1 LLRPDLGEFQHKLL
15 PLMFADVVHN
25 KSMFKGRRSVKARKH
40 LATVAAAGVMAVAAA
55 ATTTSAVAD
64 SFTLRIAAGHPAAP
78 LASVNQLQKTF
89 VPNVT
94 KRVAAETE
102 HKVRFIEGYGGT
114 IANLFEVLE
123 STQKGLVDI
132 GAMCSCFEPTKLFVH
147 NLNYFNPFISG
158 DPKIMG
164 PTTRQIHKE
173 FDYFYDVFTDKYNQ
187 TYIANGAFDDYG
199 LGTKFPWTKMEEL
212 KGVKI
217 GAAGP
222 NLPWLDFAGAAKVQT
237 NLNEVYNALQ
247 SGVFSGVV
255 IFPAPYFGFKF
266 GEVAK
271 YYTTMGWGSVVAYP
285 VTVNNDT
292 WAKLPDSVKKII
304 MEETQV
310 YNVAVEDEGVA
321 KFSSALVNLKK
332 QGVTVRDLGDEERGK
347 MARAIEPWVQEKAAE
362 YEAQG
367 VPGKATFR
375 RLMELSIANGAKP
388 VHKYTIK

>member
-1 LLRPDLGEFQHKLL
+1 MKLNPTIAKSVL
-15 PLMFADVVHN
+15 TAGILTAGLVMSQTAVLADN
-25 KSMFKGRRSVKARKH
+25 FN
-40 LATVAAAGVMAVAAA
+40 
-55 ATTTSAVAD
+55 
-64 SFTLRIAAGHPAAP
+64 LRIAAGHPSAP
-78 LASVNQLQKTF
+78 LASVNQLNKTF

-94 KRVAAETE
+94 KRVAAETD
-102 HKVRFIEGYGGT
+102 HTVRFIEGYGGT
-114 IANLFEVLE
+114 ISNLFETLE

-173 FDYFYDVFTDKYNQ
+173 FDYFSTLVDDYNQ

-199 LGTKFPWTKMEEL
+199 LGTKFAWTKMEEL
-212 KGVKI
+212 KGKKI

-222 NLPWLDFAGAAKVQT
+222 NLPWLDYAGASKVQT

-271 YYTTMGWGSVVAYP
+271 YYTTMGWGSVLAYP
-285 VTVNNDT
+285 ITVNNKT
-292 WAKLPDSVKKII
+292 WAKLPDSVKKIVT
-304 MEETQV
+304 EEMRV
-310 YNVAVEDEGVA
+310 YEVAVEDEGVR
-321 KFSSALVNLKK
+321 KFSSALKK
-332 QGVTVRDLGDEERGK
+332 LAAQGVTVRDLGSEERGK
-347 MARAIEPWVQEKAAE
+347 MALAIEPWVNQKASE
-362 YEAQG
+362 YETKG
-367 VPGKATFR
+367 FPGKATCK
-375 RLMELSIANGAKP
+375 RLLELAKENGAKP
-388 VHKYTIK
+388 VHEYTIK

>member
-1 LLRPDLGEFQHKLL
+1 VL
-15 PLMFADVVHN
+15 
-25 KSMFKGRRSVKARKH
+25 ARKH
-40 LATVAAAGVMAVAAA
+40 LKTVAAAGVIAVAAA
-55 ATTTSAVAD
+55 ATTTTAVAD
-64 SFTLRIAAGHPAAP
+64 NFNLRIAAGHPAAP
-78 LASVNQLQKTF
+78 LATVNQLNKTF

-94 KRVAAETE
+94 KRVAAETD
-102 HKVRFIEGYGGT
+102 HTVRFIEGYGGT

-123 STQKGLVDI
+123 STQKGIVDI

-147 NLNYFNPFISG
+147 NLNYFMPFISG

-164 PTTRQIHKE
+164 PATRQIHEE
-173 FDYFYDVFTDKYNQ
+173 FDYFSTIFDQYDQ
-187 TYIANGAFDDYG
+187 TYIGGGAFDDYG
-199 LGTKFPWTKMEEL
+199 LGTTFPWTKMEEL

-222 NLPWLDFAGAAKVQT
+222 NLPWLDYAGASKVQT

-247 SGVFSGVV
+247 SGVFDGVV

-271 YYTTMGWGSVVAYP
+271 YYTTMGWGSVLAYP

-292 WAKLPDSVKKII
+292 WAKLPDDVKKII
-304 MEETQV
+304 LEETGV

-321 KFSSALVNLKK
+321 KYTSALENLKK
-332 QGVTVRDLGDEERGK
+332 QGVTVRDLGSEERGK
-347 MARAIEPWVQEKAAE
+347 MALAIEPWVNEKAAE

-367 VPGKATFR
+367 FPGKKTFNR
-375 RLMELSIANGAKP
+375 MLEVAKAAGAKP
-388 VHKYTIK
+388 VHEYTIK

>member
-1 LLRPDLGEFQHKLL
+1 
-15 PLMFADVVHN
+15 MT
-25 KSMFKGRRSVKARKH
+25 ARKH
-40 LATVAAAGVMAVAAA
+40 LVSVAAAGLMAVAAT
-55 ATTTSAVAD
+55 ATTTTAFAD
-64 SFTLRIAAGHPAAP
+64 NFNLRIAAGHPAAP
-78 LASVNQLQKTF
+78 LATVNQLNKTL

-94 KRVAAETE
+94 KRVAAETD
-102 HKVRFIEGYGGT
+102 HTVRFIEGYGGT

-123 STQKGLVDI
+123 STQKGIVDI

-147 NLNYFNPFISG
+147 NLNYFTPFISG

-173 FDYFYDVFTDKYNQ
+173 FDYFSTVFDQYAQ
-187 TYIANGAFDDYG
+187 TYVGGGAFNDYG
-199 LGTKFPWTKMEEL
+199 LGTTFPWTKMEEL
-212 KGVKI
+212 KGVKV

-222 NLPWLDFAGAAKVQT
+222 NLPWLDYAGASKVQT

-247 SGVFSGVV
+247 SGVYSGVV

-304 MEETQV
+304 TEEMDV
-310 YNVAVEDEGVA
+310 YQTAVEDEGVR
-321 KFSSALVNLKK
+321 KFTSALANLKK
-332 QGVTVRDLGDEERGK
+332 QGVTVRDLGSDERGK
-347 MARAIEPWVQEKAAE
+347 MALAIEPWVNEKAAE

-367 VPGKATFR
+367 FPGKATFN
-375 RLMELSIANGAKP
+375 RLIELAKENGAKP
-388 VHKYTIK
+388 VHNYSIK

>member
-1 LLRPDLGEFQHKLL
+1 MEFHKK
-15 PLMFADVVHN
+15 VI
-25 KSMFKGRRSVKARKH
+25 
-40 LATVAAAGVMAVAAA
+40 TVAAAGLI
-55 ATTTSAVAD
+55 SAGMVFSASTAIAD
-64 SFTLRIAAGHPAAP
+64 SFTLRIAAGHPAPP
-78 LASVNQLQKTF
+78 LSPVNQLQKTF

-102 HKVRFIEGYGGT
+102 HTVRFIEGYGGT

-147 NLNYFNPFISG
+147 NINYFSPFISG

-164 PTTRQIHKE
+164 PATRQIHSE
-173 FDYFYDVFTDKYNQ
+173 FDYFSEVFQKFDQ
-187 TYIANGAFDDYG
+187 TYLGTGAFDDYG
-199 LGTKFPWTKMEEL
+199 LGTKFPWTKMSEL

-222 NLPWLDFAGAAKVQT
+222 NLPWLDYAGASKVQT

-247 SGVFSGVV
+247 SGVYDGIV

-271 YYTTMGWGSVVAYP
+271 YYTTMGWGSVAAYP
-285 VTVNNDT
+285 VSVNNAT

-304 MEETQV
+304 TEEIDV
-310 YNVAVEDEGVA
+310 YQAAVEEESTV
-321 KFSSALVNLKK
+321 KYVTSLEKLKA
-332 QGVTVRDLGDEERGK
+332 QGVTVRDLGSVERQK
-347 MARAIEPWVQEKAAE
+347 MAVAIEPWVNEKAAE
-362 YEAQG
+362 YEALG
-367 VPGKATFR
+367 FPGKATFR
-375 RLMELSIANGAKP
+375 RLIEVAKEKGAKP
-388 VHKYTIK
+388 VHEYNIN

>member
-1 LLRPDLGEFQHKLL
+1 
-15 PLMFADVVHN
+15 M
-25 KSMFKGRRSVKARKH
+25 KARKH
-40 LATVAAAGVMAVAAA
+40 LTTVAAAGVLAVAAA

-64 SFTLRIAAGHPAAP
+64 SFTLRIAAGHPSAP
-78 LASVNQLQKTF
+78 LASVNQLNKTF

-94 KRVAAETE
+94 KRVAVETD

-147 NLNYFNPFISG
+147 NMNYFNPFISG

-164 PTTRQIHKE
+164 PTSRQIHKE
-173 FDYFYDVFTDKYNQ
+173 FDYFYKVFSDNYNQ

-222 NLPWLDFAGAAKVQT
+222 NLPWLDYAGAAKVQT

-304 MEETQV
+304 MEETDV
-310 YNVAVEDEGVA
+310 YNVAVEDEGVR
-321 KFSSALVNLKK
+321 KFSSALANLKK

-347 MARAIEPWVQEKAAE
+347 MARVIEPWVNQKAQE
-362 YEAQG
+362 YEDKG
-367 VPGKATFR
+367 FPGKATFK

-388 VHKYTIK
+388 VHQYNIK

>member
-1 LLRPDLGEFQHKLL
+1 MEFHKK
-15 PLMFADVVHN
+15 VV
-25 KSMFKGRRSVKARKH
+25 
-40 LATVAAAGVMAVAAA
+40 TYAAAGLI
-55 ATTTSAVAD
+55 SAGMVFSGSTAFAE
-64 SFTLRIAAGHPAAP
+64 SFTLRIAAGHPAPP
-78 LASVNQLQKTF
+78 LSPVNQLQKTF

-102 HKVRFIEGYGGT
+102 HTVRFIEGYGGT

-147 NLNYFNPFISG
+147 NINYFSPFISG

-164 PTTRQIHKE
+164 PATRQIHSE
-173 FDYFYDVFTDKYNQ
+173 FDYFSEVFQKFDQ
-187 TYIANGAFDDYG
+187 TYLGTGAFDDYG
-199 LGTKFPWTKMEEL
+199 LGTKFPWTKMSEL

-222 NLPWLDFAGAAKVQT
+222 NLPWLDYAGASKVQT

-247 SGVFSGVV
+247 SGVYDGIV

-271 YYTTMGWGSVVAYP
+271 YYTTMGWGSVAAYP
-285 VTVNNDT
+285 VTVNNKT

-304 MEETQV
+304 TEEIDV
-310 YNVAVEDEGVA
+310 YQDAVEEESTV
-321 KFSSALVNLKK
+321 KYVTSLEKLKA

-347 MARAIEPWVQEKAAE
+347 MALAIEPWVNEKASE
-362 YEAQG
+362 YEALG
-367 VPGKATFR
+367 FPGKKTFR
-375 RLMELSIANGAKP
+375 RLIEVAKEKGATP
-388 VHKYTIK
+388 VHEYNIQ

>member
-1 LLRPDLGEFQHKLL
+1 
-15 PLMFADVVHN
+15 
-25 KSMFKGRRSVKARKH
+25 MFKGRRSVKARKH
-40 LATVAAAGVMAVAAA
+40 LTTVAAAGVLAVAAA

-64 SFTLRIAAGHPAAP
+64 SFTLRIAAGHPSAP
-78 LASVNQLQKTF
+78 LASVNQLNKTF

-173 FDYFYDVFTDKYNQ
+173 FDYFSTVFDQYDQ
-187 TYIANGAFDDYG
+187 TYIGGGAFDDYG
-199 LGTKFPWTKMEEL
+199 LGTTFPWTKMEEL

-222 NLPWLDFAGAAKVQT
+222 NLPWVKGGIPVRTTIPKAAQQLQTGVGEAIVLFPDTDYKLKLHEATKGGFYTVTDFGAVIQISLTMNVRARKKLPPEVVKIIDEEGLKYGTHAASTSQNDHDWGLKKLEEAGVKIRTIDPDAKV
-237 NLNEVYNALQ
+237 A
-247 SGVFSGVV
+247 
-255 IFPAPYFGFKF
+255 
-266 GEVAK
+266 
-271 YYTTMGWGSVVAYP
+271 
-285 VTVNNDT
+285 
-292 WAKLPDSVKKII
+292 WAKQLADWPNQRAQDVKAKKKVDMPTMMRDYIK
-304 MEETQV
+304 M
-310 YNVAVEDEGVA
+310 VEAGGH
-321 KFSSALVNLKK
+321 KFPIN
-332 QGVTVRDLGDEERGK
+332 
-347 MARAIEPWVQEKAAE
+347 
-362 YEAQG
+362 YE
-367 VPGKATFR
+367 
-375 RLMELSIANGAKP
+375 
-388 VHKYTIK
+388 IK